1 MKKKKTY
8 PVYICIICL
17 ILSIVLSGCTLQSDQ
32 KKQETNDTVQNEFE
46 QYHFYKKEYLSRYCH
61 YQDNHPDLSIKDIIT
76 YVNMNI
82 DYDFYEKIILQN
94 QPLSIHTLVN
104 KYYQLPLSYEPDDLV
119 EINDTSLHYGAK
131 YSKHTARKIVYDD
144 FQALVHSCQKQGFEL
159 YVCSGYRSST
169 WQKEIYEHMVDVY
182 DQNQAD
188 KTCSR
193 PGHSEH
199 TTGLGLDIAFDQ
211 YQYEDVVKHPSYS
224 WFLSQLSDYGF
235 IIRYP
240 QGQENLTGYEYEP
253 WHIRYLGKDLAKKV
267 EKSQLTFD
275 EYYARNF

>member
-61 YQDNHPDLSIKDIIT
+61 YQDNHQDLSIKDIIT
-76 YVNMNI
+76 YVNMNR

-169 WQKEIYEHMVDVY
+169 WQKEIY
-182 DQNQAD
+182 
-188 KTCSR
+188 
-193 PGHSEH
+193 
-199 TTGLGLDIAFDQ
+199 
-211 YQYEDVVKHPSYS
+211 
-224 WFLSQLSDYGF
+224 
-235 IIRYP
+235 
-240 QGQENLTGYEYEP
+240 
-253 WHIRYLGKDLAKKV
+253 
-267 EKSQLTFD
+267 
-275 EYYARNF
+275 